1 MANAV
6 TMFRIAA
13 GFFLLFTQV
22 FSPAFY
28 ALYIAGGLSDML
40 DGFVARKTNTR
51 SESGAKLDT
60 AADFVFMA
68 ASLMK
73 LLPVL
78 DIPAWLY
85 VWTAIIAFI
94 KLVNLISG
102 FVLLRTFAG
111 VHSVM
116 NKAAGALLFVLPL
129 TISFVPVGCA
139 LIAVCFAATF
149 AAIQE
154 GYYIRTGKTIDIR
167 KINAANRTVES
178 I

>member
-13 GFFLLFTQV
+13 GFILLFTRV

-51 SESGAKLDT
+51 SEFGAKLDS

-85 VWTAIIAFI
+85 VWTGIIAFI

-102 FVLLRTFAG
+102 FVLLGTFAA
-111 VHSVM
+111 VHSLM

-129 TISFVPVGCA
+129 TISFVPVGCS
-139 LIAVCFAATF
+139 LIVVCFTATF

-154 GYYIRTGKTIDIR
+154 GYYIRTGKTDDIHSTTAVNCT
-167 KINAANRTVES
+167 IES

>member
-1 MANAV
+1 MANII
-6 TMFRIAA
+6 TGIRILCSIA
-13 GFFLLFTQV
+13 LLF
-22 FSPAFY
+22 FPASSPAFY
-28 ALYIAGGLSDML
+28 ALYIAAGVSDMI
-40 DGFVARKTNTR
+40 DGTVVRKTGTA
-51 SESGAKLDT
+51 SEFGAKLDT

-85 VWTAIIAFI
+85 VWTGIIAFI

-102 FVLLRTFAG
+102 FVLLGTFAA
-111 VHSVM
+111 VHSLM

-129 TISFVPVGCA
+129 TISFVPVGCS
-139 LIAVCFAATF
+139 LIVVCFTATF

-154 GYYIRTGKTIDIR
+154 GYYIRTGKTDDIHSTTAVNCT
-167 KINAANRTVES
+167 IES